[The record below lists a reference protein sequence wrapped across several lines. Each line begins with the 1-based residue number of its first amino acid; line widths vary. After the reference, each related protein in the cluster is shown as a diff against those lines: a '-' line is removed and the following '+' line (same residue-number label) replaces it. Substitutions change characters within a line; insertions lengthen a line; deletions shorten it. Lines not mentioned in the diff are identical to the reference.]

1 LLTASVF
8 LRLANLVS
16 DPASSDPIPR
26 AEPSEAQNTTPALV
40 LELPQNRLEEL
51 KRGPGRK
58 LALDVENGSAEE
70 LSDVTLAL
78 DVVSDDTA
86 NPRARYYQEAIE
98 KLVPAET
105 ATIEF
110 DIDLSLPILPQS
122 RDTNQQARN
131 KLGRSWR
138 SGLRP
143 PRGFGR

>member
-1 LLTASVF
+1 VAFLLTASAF
-8 LRLANLVS
+8 LRLANFVS
-16 DPASSDPIPR
+16 DPATSDSITR

-51 KRGPGRK
+51 KRGPGQK

-86 NPRARYYQEAIE
+86 NPRARYRARYYQEVIE

-105 ATIEF
+105 ATVEF
-110 DIDLSLPILPQS
+110 DIDLSPPILPRAVTS
-122 RDTNQQARN
+122 IS
-131 KLGRSWR
+131 KLGRS
-138 SGLRP
+138 
-143 PRGFGR
+143 